1 MRVILVNP
9 FDETVKEAVYGG
21 DFREIYDL
29 IGCRTFTVQMIDEDN
44 DLFLDDEGLLYVDN
58 SNEGPQRYFEY
69 KGLGTFAGA
78 GLIMAHD
85 DEGDSKATTL
95 DLWEVSSMVE
105 FKPEGYFEEPYMEF
119 KAWQ

>member
-1 MRVILVNP
+1 MRVILINP

-21 DFREIYDL
+21 DYREIYNL
-29 IGCRTFTVQMIDEDN
+29 IKCRTFDVVRLSDAD
-44 DLFLDDEGLLYVDN
+44 DLYVDDEGLLV
-58 SNEGPQRYFEY
+58 EGDQRYFEY
-69 KGLGTFAGA
+69 KGLGTFAGK

-95 DLWEVSSMVE
+95 DLMEVSSMVE
-105 FKPEGYFEEPYMEF
+105 FKPEGYSQEPYMEF

>member
-21 DFREIYDL
+21 DYREIYDL
-29 IGCRTFTVQMIDEDN
+29 IECRTFTVQMIDEDN
-44 DLFLDDEGLLYVDN
+44 DLFLDDEGLLV
-58 SNEGPQRYFEY
+58 EGAQRYFEY
-69 KGLGTFAGA
+69 KGLGTFAGK

-95 DLWEVSSMVE
+95 DLKEVSSMVE
-105 FKPEGYFEEPYMEF
+105 FMPEGYSKEPYIEF

>member
-44 DLFLDDEGLLYVDN
+44 DLFLDDEGLLV
-58 SNEGPQRYFEY
+58 EGDQRYFEY
-69 KGLGTFAGA
+69 KGLGTFAGK

-95 DLWEVSSMVE
+95 DLMEVSSMIE
-105 FKPEGYFEEPYMEF
+105 FKPEGYSKEPYMEF
-119 KAWQ
+119 SILS

>member
-1 MRVILVNP
+1 VRVILVNP

-44 DLFLDDEGLLYVDN
+44 DLFLDDEGLLV
-58 SNEGPQRYFEY
+58 EGFQRYFEY
-69 KGLGTFAGA
+69 KGLGTFAGK

-95 DLWEVSSMVE
+95 DLMEVSSMIE
-105 FKPEGYFEEPYMEF
+105 FKPEGYSQEPYMEF

>member
-1 MRVILVNP
+1 MRVILINP

-44 DLFLDDEGLLYVDN
+44 DLFLDDEGLLV
-58 SNEGPQRYFEY
+58 EGDQRYFEY